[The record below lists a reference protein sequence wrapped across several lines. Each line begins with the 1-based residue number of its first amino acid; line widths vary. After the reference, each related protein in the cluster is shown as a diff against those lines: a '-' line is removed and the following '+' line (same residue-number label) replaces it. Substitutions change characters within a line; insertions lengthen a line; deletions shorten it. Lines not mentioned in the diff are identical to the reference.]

1 MATKGKQTFVD
12 FMKAFMRSAKAVPE
26 TEFEN
31 FVEDYTDDEHR
42 VPGGEQ
48 IPFGP
53 AQAASGEG
61 AVRMIREYSDPAK
74 QQAITEEYIR
84 FNRHIDKRLG
94 AVGKAL
100 TEQGKTL
107 AAITTYLSKGAT
119 DEGEGTGDTLI
130 EKAQTSLKKARKIIG
145 KSEVDEDEDKDER
158 AENLERAEKA
168 LSVAKAAILKA
179 EDEDEDE
186 EEVEK
191 ARSLLKSLTKRV
203 KDLHASIK
211 AAEGHNQA
219 PKEDPETGNQD
230 AAAAKALETAIAATL
245 EKLGVVKAETEVE
258 KAQREKDEVA
268 KAEAA
273 AKAAAAAT
281 TGDAV
286 GKAALQAALE
296 PINMSL
302 KSLFEVLAGQSKG
315 LAVPPSLQKS
325 DLNALVKAR
334 MDKVQDALDNEELS
348 ELDSQRALNI
358 VSHLRAAQEG
368 KMDMS
373 VALGEIAK
381 SSGAVQSLFSV
392 AA

>member
-31 FVEDYTDDEHR
+31 YLEDYTDDEHR
-42 VPGGEQ
+42 VPDGEQ

-53 AQAASGEG
+53 TQAASGEG

-119 DEGEGTGDTLI
+119 DEGEATGGSLI

-203 KDLHASIK
+203 KDLHAAIK

-230 AAAAKALETAIAATL
+230 AAAAKSLEAAVAAAL

-258 KAQREKDEVA
+258 KVQREKDEAA

-273 AKAAAAAT
+273 KAAA

-302 KSLFEVLAGQSKG
+302 KSVLEVLAGQSKG

-334 MDKVQDALDNEELS
+334 MDKVQEALDNEELS